1 MKHLKLF
8 ENFQE
13 KLQLNETKEHT
24 LSNFPLGVFTLRL
37 MESLRN
43 KYKVKYH
50 DSGVNYNT
58 FHLNAINFNIEND
71 QLHVSFYEKIKDQV
85 EPLINNFFKSE
96 LESLKQYQQKRN
108 PNFVGEFDNVI
119 EYPPGSNYGK
129 KIVTLKFDY

>member
-1 MKHLKLF
+1 MIMKHLKLF

-50 DSGVNYNT
+50 DSGVN
-58 FHLNAINFNIEND
+58 
-71 QLHVSFYEKIKDQV
+71 
-85 EPLINNFFKSE
+85 
-96 LESLKQYQQKRN
+96 
-108 PNFVGEFDNVI
+108 
-119 EYPPGSNYGK
+119 
-129 KIVTLKFDY
+129 